1 MALAGRRENVGA
13 QRRTTSNV
21 QCPRRQSRAHLSRRR
36 LHCPLPLGS
45 LPATDAAWHAHVHAR
60 IMSALSVLSPLLRR
74 GAATRWTCRTC
85 LGLGPQAQRSFAS
98 RVDAADFTIRP
109 GEKNKN
115 KSRSNGNGSGS
126 GNGNNSGRSSK
137 RRSRLLVAG
146 GVVAVGAVAVA
157 TNDDAKHAWTAAQR
171 SYRVL
176 STLVLNIRE

>member
-1 MALAGRRENVGA
+1 
-13 QRRTTSNV
+13 
-21 QCPRRQSRAHLSRRR
+21 
-36 LHCPLPLGS
+36 
-45 LPATDAAWHAHVHAR
+45 
-60 IMSALSVLSPLLRR
+60 MSSLSVLSPLLRR

-109 GEKNKN
+109 GEKNK
-115 KSRSNGNGSGS
+115 SRSSGSGNGN

>member
-1 MALAGRRENVGA
+1 MP
-13 QRRTTSNV
+13 S
-21 QCPRRQSRAHLSRRR
+21 
-36 LHCPLPLGS
+36 
-45 LPATDAAWHAHVHAR
+45 
-60 IMSALSVLSPLLRR
+60 LSVLSPLLRR

-85 LGLGPQAQRSFAS
+85 LALGPQAQRSFAS
-98 RVDAADFTIRP
+98 RGDAADFTIRP
-109 GEKNKN
+109 GEKNK
-115 KSRSNGNGSGS
+115 SRGNGSGS

-146 GVVAVGAVAVA
+146 GAVAVGAVAVA